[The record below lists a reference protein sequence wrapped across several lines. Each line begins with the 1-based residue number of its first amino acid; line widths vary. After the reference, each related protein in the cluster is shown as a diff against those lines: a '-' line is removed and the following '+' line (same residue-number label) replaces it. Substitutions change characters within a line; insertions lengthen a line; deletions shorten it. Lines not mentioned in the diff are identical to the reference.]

1 MALKGIQS
9 QVAQQREDAP
19 TTEIVRPAVLIV
31 DDDAGLLRLLTT
43 ILRSADYD
51 VATALNGI
59 DALDVAGRKHIDV
72 IVLDLRM
79 PVLDGPGFFRQLRAR
94 GDTTPVLLTSSFGA
108 RDAQRELGAEGAIE
122 KPFEPD
128 DLLEAVGSLLH

>member
-1 MALKGIQS
+1 VALKQFDSRIGEAPQ
-9 QVAQQREDAP
+9 DAP
-19 TTEIVRPAVLIV
+19 PAENARRMVLIV
-31 DDDAGLLRLLTT
+31 DDDAGLLRLLTL

-59 DALDVAGRKHIDV
+59 DALDVTEHQHFDA

-79 PVLDGPGFFRQLRAR
+79 PVLDGPGFYRELRAR
-94 GDTTPVLLTSSFGA
+94 GDTTPVLVTSSVGA

-128 DLLEAVGSLLH
+128 DLLAAVGSLLH